1 MKITNQVSER
11 EVAPEGTFNAI
22 CVQIV
27 DLGTQ
32 TSVYKGKEKDVH
44 KISFSF
50 EIQDEV
56 NSSGEP
62 FYVYKNYSLSLAPK
76 SSLSKDLKTWKG
88 VTVERGKSFDVA
100 TLLGQ
105 PALVT
110 IVHNE
115 GDGVTYA
122 NIQGIAALMKG
133 TKIKKAK
140 ADLIGFYMDGK
151 VLDTKNFDKLGEY
164 LQTKISESAEFQAL
178 AKGGK
183 SKKK

>member
-1 MKITNQVSER
+1 M
-11 EVAPEGTFNAI
+11 
-22 CVQIV
+22 
-27 DLGTQ
+27 L
-32 TSVYKGKEKDVH
+32 
-44 KISFSF
+44 
-50 EIQDEV
+50 
-56 NSSGEP
+56 
-62 FYVYKNYSLSLAPK
+62 
-76 SSLSKDLKTWKG
+76 
-88 VTVERGKSFDVA
+88 
-100 TLLGQ
+100 
-105 PALVT
+105 T

-151 VLDTKNFDKLGEY
+151 VLDTENFDKIGEY